1 MSVIVWLVVAGVLA
15 VSGTQHIRRPAH
27 ASRAVRAHGLVSPS
41 PAAITGLGIAEV
53 ALAAGLLGAVVG
65 SWSSAVT
72 ASLGGASAAYL
83 LACGAYL
90 FASWRRGAAGLD
102 CGCGLGAS
110 LVGGWAITRAVVLGA
125 LAGLAAI
132 VTATGSELARPAL
145 VAEWAVAVL
154 ASAAC
159 VGLALLL
166 PAVRVPAEGRKA

>member
-27 ASRAVRAHGLVSPS
+27 ASRAVRAHGLISPS
-41 PAAITGLGIAEV
+41 PAAVAGLGIAEV
-53 ALAAGLLGAVVG
+53 ALAVGLLGAVIA
-65 SWSSAVT
+65 SWPSAVT
-72 ASLGGASAAYL
+72 ASLGGVSAVYL

-110 LVGGWAITRAVVLGA
+110 LVGGWAITRAMVLGA

-132 VTATGSELARPAL
+132 ATATGSESARPVL
-145 VAEWAVAVL
+145 VAEWAIAVM

-166 PAVRVPAEGRKA
+166 PAVRLPAEGRKA